1 MLFDYVR
8 TDINL
13 SLGTVRAITVSAC
26 AVAAGML
33 IFFFSI
39 YSVIHEYS
47 EMRLEYI
54 KKQVDNGITTDVI
67 YTHVPYEKYAWL
79 DVMEG
84 ENWQK
89 RFNEFY

>member
-1 MLFDYVR
+1 
-8 TDINL
+8 
-13 SLGTVRAITVSAC
+13 
-26 AVAAGML
+26 
-33 IFFFSI
+33 
-39 YSVIHEYS
+39 
-47 EMRLEYI
+47 MRLEYI

-89 RFNEFY
+89 RFNEFYGINKNVRYKFVSVEEFESWRTEFDKNHSK